1 MKEGLVQ
8 VYTGDGK
15 GKTTAATGLAVRAA
29 GRGLKV
35 IFIRFLKKDDS
46 GEVTMI
52 EKNIPE
58 IKFMKLNSQDK
69 FIWNMN
75 EEERELLRKETREG
89 IIEAMNFAKNGTCD
103 VLVLDEIFGAYR
115 NGFISE
121 DDILNLIKVKHNGV
135 ELVLT
140 GRDAP
145 RVIIEAADLVTK
157 MENIKH
163 PFDAGIKARTGIE
176 R

>member
-15 GKTTAATGLAVRAA
+15 GKTTAATGLAIRAA

-35 IFIRFLKKDDS
+35 IFIRFLKKNDS

-52 EKNIPE
+52 ERNIPE
-58 IKFMKLNSQDK
+58 IKFMKFNSQDK

-75 EEERELLRKETREG
+75 EEERELLKKETREG
-89 IIEAMNFAKNGTCD
+89 LTQAMNIAENGTCD
-103 VLVLDEIFGAYR
+103 VLVLDEIFGACR
-115 NGFISE
+115 NGLIGE
-121 DDILNLIKVKHNGV
+121 DDILNLIKVKQSGV

-145 RVIIEAADLVTK
+145 QIIIEAADLVTK

-163 PFDAGIKARTGIE
+163 PFDSGIKTRTGIE